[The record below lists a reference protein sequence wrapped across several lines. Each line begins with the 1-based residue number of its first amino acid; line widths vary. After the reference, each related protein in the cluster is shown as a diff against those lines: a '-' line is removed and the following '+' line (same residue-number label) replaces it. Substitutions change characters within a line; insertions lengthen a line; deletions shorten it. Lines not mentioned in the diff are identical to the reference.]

1 MQLLYALYVFY
12 GSNQT
17 ALYIFRLPPGW
28 ENFFNFIHMKYTTRR
43 QFLKTSAAAAAA
55 FSITGLPVNK
65 GHKPLLS
72 FSTLGCPDWPFDK
85 ILNFAVDNNYD
96 GIELRGI
103 LRELDLTKCPEFNTP
118 ENLKTTK
125 DKIAQKKL
133 KIVDLGSS
141 CNLHLAEGADREK
154 NLDEGKRFIDLAQK
168 IGCPNVRV
176 FPNELPKDD
185 SRQSVKERIIRG
197 LQYLGDYAK
206 GTNVSVLMESHG
218 DAVNTGELK
227 EIMNAAARS
236 NVGLVWD
243 VVNMWTVT
251 RESPA
256 DVYAQLKPFIKHTHI
271 KDAKM
276 VDGQPQYVFVG
287 KGETPIFQAIDLLYK
302 DGYKGFYS
310 FEWEKLW
317 HPDIAEPEEALA
329 DFSRQMKKHFA

>member
-1 MQLLYALYVFY
+1 
-12 GSNQT
+12 
-17 ALYIFRLPPGW
+17 
-28 ENFFNFIHMKYTTRR
+28 MKYTTRR
-43 QFLKTSAAAAAA
+43 QFIKTSAVAAAA

-65 GHKPLLS
+65 GAKPLLS

-85 ILNFAVDNNYD
+85 ILAFAVENKYD
-96 GIELRGI
+96 GLELRGI
-103 LRELDLTKCPEFNTP
+103 RRELDLTKCPEFNTP
-118 ENLKTTK
+118 ENLKATK
-125 DKIAQKKL
+125 DKIAEKKL

-141 CNLHLAEGADREK
+141 CTLHLAEGADREK
-154 NLDEGKRFIDLAQK
+154 NLDEGKRFIDLAQQ

-185 SRQSVKERIIRG
+185 TRQAVKERIIKG

-206 GTNVSVLMESHG
+206 DTNVSVLMESHG
-218 DAVNTGELK
+218 DAVNTDELK
-227 EIMNAAARS
+227 QIMIAAGKP

-243 VVNMWTVT
+243 IVNMWTVT

-256 DVYAQLKPFIKHTHI
+256 DVYAQLKPYIKHTHI

-276 VDGQPQYVFVG
+276 VDGKPQYVFIG
-287 KGETPIFQAIDLLYK
+287 KGETPIFQAVDLLYK

-317 HPDIAEPEEALA
+317 HPDIPEPEEALA
-329 DFSRQMKKHFA
+329 DFSREMKKHFA